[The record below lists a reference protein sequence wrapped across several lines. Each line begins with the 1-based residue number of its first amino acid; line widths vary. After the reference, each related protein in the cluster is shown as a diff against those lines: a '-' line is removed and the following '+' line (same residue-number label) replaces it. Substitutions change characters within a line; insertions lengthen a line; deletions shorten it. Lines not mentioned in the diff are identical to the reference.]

1 MTIGYILI
9 VAILLLGGVLATAG
23 DRIGTKVG
31 KARLSLFNLRPK
43 KTATLV
49 TIVTGVTI
57 SASTLGI
64 LFATSKPLR
73 KGIFEYDQIQENI
86 RKTRKDLEKAN
97 KEKTKVEAE
106 LSKSQAE
113 QSAAQQRLNAT
124 NWSLQAALGKL
135 DDAADELAA
144 KEEQLKSSQNQLSQ
158 TIAQKEALKEEIKQ
172 RQAERQALLDQL
184 EQGKVQIAQ
193 QNQRIDEKNQE
204 IQQQNQNI
212 ERKNQV
218 IDQQNLDIARQ
229 SQEIEQTNQLL
240 AQQNQQIEQT
250 TQELARKNQ
259 EIEQTNLELARRN
272 QEIEQTNLELARK
285 NREIEQKN
293 QLLAQQ
299 ENQLRQLE
307 SQQAFLQQEV
317 QLLEREFQQLQV
329 GTIVLRRG
337 QVLTSAIIQIVDP
350 SAAPQAVE
358 RLLQQANS
366 SAIKIAQPGT
376 DDANEQVVQ
385 IAPAQIEELI
395 AQISDGEEYVIRILS
410 AANYLLGETRVQVFV
425 DAARNRVVFMPGDV
439 VAATSVDPKTMKLEQ
454 MRQRIELLLAASS
467 FRARRVGILAD
478 TVQIGDGSIQTL
490 IRFFEE
496 LQQQNQ
502 PVDVKAIASEMT
514 YTAGPLKVEL
524 VVIKDGKVL
533 FQTCRPGSGIRQDCT

>member
-97 KEKTKVEAE
+97 IEKTKVEAE
-106 LSKSQAE
+106 LSKSKAQ

-135 DDAADELAA
+135 DEAATALAQ

-158 TIAQKEALKEEIKQ
+158 TVAQKEALQEEIKQ

-204 IQQQNQNI
+204 IQQQNQKI
-212 ERKNQV
+212 DQKNQV
-218 IDQQNLDIARQ
+218 IDQQNLEIARQ
-229 SQEIEQTNQLL
+229 NQEIEQTNQLL
-240 AQQNQQIEQT
+240 AQQNRQIEQT
-250 TQELARKNQ
+250 NQELARKNQ
-259 EIEQTNLELARRN
+259 EIEQTNLELARKN
-272 QEIEQTNLELARK
+272 QEIEQ
-285 NREIEQKN
+285 QN

-299 ENQLRQLE
+299 ENRLQELE
-307 SQQAFLQQEV
+307 NQQAFLQQEV
-317 QLLEREFQQLQV
+317 QILEREFQQLQV
-329 GTIVLRRG
+329 GTIALRRG
-337 QVLTSAIIQIVDP
+337 QVLTSAVIQIVDP
-350 SAAPQAVE
+350 SAAPEAVE
-358 RLLQQANS
+358 RLLKQANAA
-366 SAIKIAQPGT
+366 AIKIAQPGT
-376 DDANEQVVQ
+376 DDANEQLVQ

-395 AQISDGEEYVIRILS
+395 AQISDGEEYVVRILS

-439 VAATSVDPKTMKLEQ
+439 VAATTVDPKTMRMEQ

-467 FRARRVGILAD
+467 FRARRVGILTE

-490 IRFFEE
+490 IRFFEQ

-502 PVDVKAIASEMT
+502 AVDIKAIAADVT
-514 YTAGPLKVEL
+514 YTAGPLRVEL
-524 VVIKDGKVL
+524 VAIKDGKVL
-533 FQTCRPGSGIRQDCT
+533 FQTCRPGSGFRQGCA

>member
-64 LFATSKPLR
+64 LFATSEPLR
-73 KGIFEYDQIQENI
+73 KGIFEYDKIQKNI
-86 RKTRKDLEKAN
+86 RRTRKDLEKAN
-97 KEKTKVEAE
+97 IEKTKVEAE
-106 LSKSQAE
+106 LSKSQAQ

-135 DDAADELAA
+135 DEAADELAA

-158 TIAQKEALKEEIKQ
+158 TIAQKEALKEEIKK

-212 ERKNQV
+212 DRKNQV

-229 SQEIEQTNQLL
+229 NQEIEQTNQLL

-285 NREIEQKN
+285 NREIEQKT

-299 ENQLRQLE
+299 ENRLQQLE

-317 QLLEREFQQLQV
+317 QILEREFQNLQV

-337 QVLTSAIIQIVDP
+337 QVLTSAVVQIVDP

-358 RLLQQANS
+358 KLLQQANS
-366 SAIKIAQPGT
+366 SALKIAQPGT
-376 DDANEQVVQ
+376 DDVNEPVVQ

-395 AQISDGEEYVIRILS
+395 AQISDGEEYVVRILS

-439 VAATSVDPKTMKLEQ
+439 VAATSVDPKTMRLEQ
-454 MRQRIELLLAASS
+454 MRQRIELLLAASN
-467 FRARRVGILAD
+467 FRARRAGILAD

-490 IRFFEE
+490 IRFFEQ

-502 PVDVKAIASEMT
+502 PVDVKAIAAEET
-514 YTAGPLKVEL
+514 YTAGPLRVEL